1 MTDPAAGDPADPRP
15 GRFGEPAAGTTATPG
30 RLIVLEGGDGA
41 GKSTQA
47 ELLVAWLRQRGRPV
61 TTTFQPGG
69 TALGQR
75 LRQILLDPAVGDLDP
90 AAEALLYVA
99 DKAQHLAEVVRPALA
114 RGEVVVSDR
123 YVDSLLAYQG
133 AGRDLD
139 PAALAQLAD
148 QWGVGGLRPDLT
160 ILLDVEVGQGLG
172 TIAAPDRLERAGDD
186 FHQRVRDGFR
196 QLAAADPD
204 RYLVVDGRA
213 PVAAVAQA
221 VRQRVAALL
230 DGSDLLD

>member
-1 MTDPAAGDPADPRP
+1 MTTPAAGDPTDSRP
-15 GRFGEPAAGTTATPG
+15 SRVVEPAAPETAAGPG

-47 ELLVAWLRQRGRPV
+47 GLLVEWLRQRGRPV
-61 TTTFQPGG
+61 TMTFQPGG

-75 LRQILLDPAVGDLDP
+75 LRRILLDPAVGDLDP

-139 PAALAQLAD
+139 PAALARLAD

-172 TIAAPDRLERAGDD
+172 TIAAPDRLEQAGDD

-196 QLAAADPD
+196 RLAAADPD
-204 RYLVVDGRA
+204 HYLVVDGRA
-213 PVAAVAQA
+213 PVAAVAQT

-230 DGSDLLD
+230 DQD